1 MKAAWKA
8 ALLLLA
14 AVTGLAAATPA
25 RAQPLYKE
33 APALAERVAH
43 GDLPP
48 VSQRL
53 PRTPLLLQ
61 PLEEIGRYGGA
72 WGMGMIG
79 NGDGLLLYRTVD
91 YEQLVRWDP
100 QWRRVV
106 PNLAQSFE
114 VSPDAREF
122 TFRLRPGLRW
132 SDGKPF
138 TAEDILFWYEDVLLN
153 PDLTPRHTRWMMTG
167 GQVGRVTSDGP
178 EVVTFTFAA
187 PNSLFLQRLASASD
201 TKGPADFPKHALSR
215 YHPRYNPDGIGQE
228 IERAQVKDAAELFR
242 LKAHLY
248 HYSSSPEALLRRPAA
263 VPQPGQPP
271 QRAEAV
277 PTLSAWVLDR
287 LEPGDPPRYVF
298 TRNPYYWKIDP
309 AGQQLPY
316 IDALWVYRVESPDEL
331 KRLVE
336 AGRVDMQARHIA
348 TTLSADGM
356 AALQDKG
363 FRSFGTLSSE
373 SNTLVLA
380 FNLTHADPAKRA
392 LFNTKDFRIAL
403 SQAID
408 RKALVAEL
416 FGQGDPYQAAPR
428 PESRYFHERLAQQ
441 HTAHDPAAANARLD
455 AAGLDR
461 RGADGIRLRPD
472 GQPVR
477 FDILVRRD
485 RGHYVRA
492 VTRIADDWRAVG
504 VDAQVQALDRGVI
517 NTARQRVDFDMTTA
531 APDGG
536 IDPVNEPFLFMALTD
551 DSVFGLGW
559 VHWIEERGGTAA
571 ERPPQSVLDQLHL
584 YDRIRETTDPDAQAR
599 LMREILDIAADQFF
613 TIGVSLPP
621 PGFGIVRADMR
632 NIPPFMVDAWSYPTP
647 GPTNPPQYFFMT
659 AR

>member
-8 ALLLLA
+8 VLLLLA
-14 AVTGLAAATPA
+14 AVTGPMAPA
-25 RAQPLYKE
+25 DAQPLYKE
-33 APALAERVAH
+33 APSLSEQVAR
-43 GDLPP
+43 GALPP
-48 VSQRL
+48 VTQRL
-53 PRTPLLLQ
+53 PRTPLLLR
-61 PLEEIGRYGGA
+61 PLEEIGTYGGT

-79 NGDGLLLYRTVD
+79 NGDGLMLYRTVD

-114 VSPDAREF
+114 VSADAREF
-122 TFRLRPGLRW
+122 TFHLRPDLRW
-132 SDGKPF
+132 SDGEPF

-167 GQVGRVTSDGP
+167 GQLGRVSSEGP
-178 EVVTFTFAA
+178 YVVKFTFAA
-187 PNSLFLQRLASASD
+187 PNSLFLQRLASAAD
-201 TKGPADFPKHALSR
+201 TKGPTDFPKHVLAR
-215 YHPRYNPDGIGQE
+215 YHPRYNPMGIREE

-242 LKAHLY
+242 LKSHIN
-248 HYSSSPEALLRRPAA
+248 HYTSGPDALLRRPAG
-263 VPQPGQPP
+263 VPQPGAGPLP
-271 QRAEAV
+271 ADPV
-277 PTLSAWVLDR
+277 PSLSAWVLNR
-287 LEPGDPPRYVF
+287 LEPGDPPRYIF

-316 IDALWVYRVESPDEL
+316 IDELAVYRVESAEEL
-331 KRLVE
+331 RRLVDS
-336 AGRVDMQARHIA
+336 GRVDMQARHIA
-348 TTLSADGM
+348 TTLPADAM
-356 AALQDKG
+356 TALQGKG

-373 SNTLVLA
+373 SNTLVLG

-403 SQAID
+403 SEAID

-416 FGQGDPYQAAPR
+416 FGQGEPYQAAPR
-428 PESRYFHERLAQQ
+428 PESRYFHERLARQY
-441 HTAHDPAAANARLD
+441 TAYDPAAANARLD
-455 AAGLDR
+455 AAGLNK
-461 RGADGIRLRPD
+461 RGPDGIRLRAD

-492 VTRIADDWRAVG
+492 VIRIAEYWRAVG
-504 VDAQVQALDRGVI
+504 VDAQVRALDRGDI
-517 NTARQRVDFDMTTA
+517 NAARDRVDFDMTTA

-551 DSVFGLGW
+551 DSIFGLGW
-559 VHWIEERGGTAA
+559 VHWIEERGDAVA

-584 YDRIRETTDPDAQAR
+584 YDRIRETSDSDTQAR

-621 PGFGIVRADMR
+621 PGFGILRSDMR

-647 GPTNPPQYFFMT
+647 GPTNPPQYFFVT

>member
-8 ALLLLA
+8 VLLLLA
-14 AVTGLAAATPA
+14 AVTGPMAPA
-25 RAQPLYKE
+25 DAQPLYKE
-33 APALAERVAH
+33 APSLSEQVAR
-43 GDLPP
+43 GALPP
-48 VSQRL
+48 VTQRL
-53 PRTPLLLQ
+53 PRTPLLLR
-61 PLEEIGRYGGA
+61 PLEEIGTYGGT

-79 NGDGLLLYRTVD
+79 NGDGLMLYRTVD

-114 VSPDAREF
+114 VSADAREF
-122 TFRLRPGLRW
+122 TFHLRPDLRW
-132 SDGKPF
+132 SDGEPF

-167 GQVGRVTSDGP
+167 GQLGRVSSEGP
-178 EVVTFTFAA
+178 YVVKFTFAA
-187 PNSLFLQRLASASD
+187 PNSLFLQRLASAAD
-201 TKGPADFPKHALSR
+201 TKGPTDFPKHVLAR
-215 YHPRYNPDGIGQE
+215 YHPRYNPMGIREE

-242 LKAHLY
+242 LKSHIN
-248 HYSSSPEALLRRPAA
+248 HYTSGPDALLRRPAG
-263 VPQPGQPP
+263 VPQPGAAPLP
-271 QRAEAV
+271 ADPV
-277 PTLSAWVLDR
+277 PSLSAWVLNR
-287 LEPGDPPRYVF
+287 LEPGDPPRYIF

-316 IDALWVYRVESPDEL
+316 IDELAVYRVESAEEL
-331 KRLVE
+331 RRLVDS
-336 AGRVDMQARHIA
+336 GRVDMQARHIA
-348 TTLSADGM
+348 TTLPADAM
-356 AALQDKG
+356 TALQGKG

-373 SNTLVLA
+373 SNTLVLG

-403 SQAID
+403 SEAID

-416 FGQGDPYQAAPR
+416 FGQGEPYQAAPR
-428 PESRYFHERLAQQ
+428 PESRYFHERLARQY
-441 HTAHDPAAANARLD
+441 TAYDPAAANARLD
-455 AAGLDR
+455 AAGLNK
-461 RGADGIRLRPD
+461 RGPDGIRLRAD

-492 VTRIADDWRAVG
+492 VIRIAEYWRAVG
-504 VDAQVQALDRGVI
+504 VDAQVRALDRGDI
-517 NTARQRVDFDMTTA
+517 NAARDRVDFDMTTA

-551 DSVFGLGW
+551 DSIFGLGW
-559 VHWIEERGGTAA
+559 VHWIEERGDAVA

-584 YDRIRETTDPDAQAR
+584 YDRIRETSDSDTQAR

-621 PGFGIVRADMR
+621 PGFGILRSDMR

-647 GPTNPPQYFFMT
+647 GPTNPPQYFFVT